1 MSEEK
6 LAKSIKYFEVTGM
19 DVVLMSG
26 DIAIAMSPGSAYD
39 DLTKEKLPEKYS
51 IPFFSYEASFS
62 KNFIE
67 QFRMTHRVDLDRL
80 LRALSILLTGF
91 NGPITDDYPKKHHM
105 RFFSHFM
112 LKDRFTAEEEILQ
125 GLMTFGRIYGV
136 DMNKLGLAD
145 WVDASRIVNK
155 FYALCVDPV

>member
-6 LAKSIKYFEVTGM
+6 LAKSIKYFEETGTDAFLIKDGM
-19 DVVLMSG
+19 KFVFE
-26 DIAIAMSPGSAYD
+26 PGSAYA
-39 DLTKEKLPEKYS
+39 DLKKEKLPEKYS

-62 KNFIE
+62 KEFIK
-67 QFRMTHRVDLDRL
+67 QFRITHRVDLDRL

-91 NGPITDDYPKKHHM
+91 NGPAIEDYPKNHHK
-105 RFFSHFM
+105 RFFTHFM

-125 GLMTFGRIYGV
+125 GLVTFGNIYGA
-136 DMNKLGLAD
+136 DLSKFGMAD

-155 FYALCVDPV
+155 YYSLCVDPV